1 MKIVLK
7 KEGKLEKYQVF
18 LNGERTNLTVDR
30 DKAGTT
36 PYYLIWQGKRL
47 RGRFPNK
54 DEVSVWLKAY
64 FLEKEADRILK

>member
-7 KEGKLEKYQVF
+7 KEEKLEKYSVF
-18 LNGERTNLTVDR
+18 LNGERTNLTIDR